1 MRKAE
6 KEAEGQG
13 RDDEGHENYG
23 EHTHDGDLSEGV
35 KGRMTGNDEG
45 SDANEHDE
53 RREEDRPS
61 IGGEHRSM
69 VLVFVKRALRHE
81 DGIVVTL
88 TKDEGARD
96 DVDDIKLNAQ
106 QRHDTQDPQPTD
118 GHRQE
123 GQQCQG

>member
-13 RDDEGHENYG
+13 RDDEGHEDYG
-23 EHTHDGDLSEGV
+23 EHTDDGDLSEGV

-45 SDANEHDE
+45 ADANEHDE

-61 IGGEHRSM
+61 IGGEHGAM

-81 DGIVVTL
+81 DGIVVAL
-88 TKDEGARD
+88 TKDEGAQD
-96 DVDDIKLNAQ
+96 DVDDIELNAQ